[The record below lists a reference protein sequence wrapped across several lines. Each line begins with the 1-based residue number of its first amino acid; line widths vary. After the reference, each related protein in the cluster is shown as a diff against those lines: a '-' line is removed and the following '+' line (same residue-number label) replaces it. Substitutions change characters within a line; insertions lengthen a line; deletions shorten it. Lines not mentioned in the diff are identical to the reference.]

1 MHGKFFVHFF
11 FCLFCVIFYNGG
23 NMTGQ
28 PFNSLICK
36 GHSTAK
42 WISEHFPD
50 YQELMSPIMHI
61 NPNHLIYPHYTKM
74 MHSDGTYSY
83 LVRLM
88 GENSAP
94 VHLVENEK
102 GERRSFLA
110 PTRSWPA
117 DFNPDSLYEVFDE

>member
-1 MHGKFFVHFF
+1 M
-11 FCLFCVIFYNGG
+11 I
-23 NMTGQ
+23 GQ
-28 PFNSLICK
+28 PYKPFNDLKCK

-42 WISEHFPD
+42 WIVEHFPD

-61 NPNHLIYPHYTKM
+61 NPNHLIYPHYAKIQM
-74 MHSDGTYSY
+74 VDGTYSY

-88 GENSAP
+88 GENGAP

-102 GERRSFLA
+102 GERRAFLV